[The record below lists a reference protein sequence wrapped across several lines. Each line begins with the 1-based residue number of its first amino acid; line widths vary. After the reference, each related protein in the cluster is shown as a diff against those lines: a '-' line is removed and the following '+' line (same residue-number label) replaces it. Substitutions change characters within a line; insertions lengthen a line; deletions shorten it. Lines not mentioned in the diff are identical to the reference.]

1 MSYIAGKFIHM
12 NQTTTTDDTG
22 HTDHSELYEAISF
35 YGEDPIRAAEERI
48 KEDQKAIDR
57 LRGRQV
63 SWLKLVIRRKGTYR
77 DGYRSLIDWTASRL
91 DIPHKDAADL
101 AYLARRLDDE
111 TISMITE
118 GYFSFSR
125 TLAEQRLLDAGGD
138 DAAVA
143 ESEKMDLL
151 GVKKLAA
158 RYRKMSKADDKKIFE
173 SQYVNLR
180 ESDDGRQW
188 YLSGRLTAIDGE
200 IIRKALDKRADTVP
214 DIATGPDRQL
224 TPAQKQAIG
233 LTTMAADDL
242 DGHINESHRSGD
254 CDGREPVVTVV
265 KQYDLAEAS
274 DNTKGIEIGRIR
286 IGPDALA
293 EIECVGREETVYKHD
308 EQKVEPGPTTRQ
320 IPRKLR
326 RAVLARDGKCVID
339 SCGRTYRL
347 QTHHIIPQKNGGPH
361 SAENLVTLCFFHH
374 HIAIH
379 RLGHQID
386 PHSPPHRRR
395 LLPPEGWTG
404 YRHPTNRTYRNQ
416 DQQQEHARQVYLKNY
431 QSKKTENAENDK
443 DPPHPGG

>member
-22 HTDHSELYEAISF
+22 QTDHSELYEAISF

-125 TLAEQRLLDAGGD
+125 TLSKQRLLDAGGD
-138 DAAVA
+138 QAAVA

-158 RYRKMSKADDKKIFE
+158 RYRKMSKTDDKKIFE

-242 DGHINESHRSGD
+242 DGHINEPHRSGD
-254 CDGREPVVTVV
+254 CDGREPVVTVI
-265 KQYDLAEAS
+265 KQADLAEAS
-274 DNTKGIEIGRIR
+274 DNTQGIEIGRIR

-293 EIECVGREETVYKHD
+293 EIECVGREETVYQHD

-339 SCGRTYRL
+339 SCGRIYRL

-361 SAENLVTLCFFHH
+361 TSENLATLCFFHH

-395 LLPPEGWTG
+395 LLPPEDWTG
-404 YRHPTNRTYRNQ
+404 YRHPTNRIYRNQ
-416 DQQQEHARQVYLKNY
+416 DQQQEHARQVYLKKYKN
-431 QSKKTENAENDK
+431 KKTTTQTDTENL
-443 DPPHPGG
+443 PHPGG

>member
-1 MSYIAGKFIHM
+1 MSYIAGTIIHM
-12 NQTTTTDDTG
+12 NQTTTTDAG

-63 SWLKLVIRRKGTYR
+63 SWLKLVIRRNGTYR

-111 TISMITE
+111 TISMIAE

-125 TLAEQRLLDAGGD
+125 TLAEQRLIDAGGD
-138 DAAVA
+138 QAVVA

-173 SQYVNLR
+173 GQYVNLR

-200 IIRKALDKRADTVP
+200 IIRKALDRRTDQVP

-242 DGHINESHRSGD
+242 DGHLNEPHTD
-254 CDGREPVVTVV
+254 CSGREPVVTVV

-274 DNTKGIEIGRIR
+274 DNTKGVEIGRIR
-286 IGPDALA
+286 IGPDSLE
-293 EIECVGREETVYKHD
+293 EIECVGREETVYQHD
-308 EQKVEPGPTTRQ
+308 EQKVEPGPTSRQ

-361 SAENLVTLCFFHH
+361 SAENLATLCFFHH

-395 LLPPEGWTG
+395 LLPPENWTG
-404 YRHPTNRTYRNQ
+404 YRHPTNRIYRNQ

-431 QSKKTENAENDK
+431 KSKKTEKAETDK